1 MATLQRSTIQ
11 RSNVIAMG
19 LLPGG
24 GMLAPVGA
32 QPMPAAS
39 AHLSLSDATMQ
50 LAEASQNWAIRPAGE
65 ADPLMQ
71 SPDAAVSPS
80 MPSADAGS
88 LGIHTDGG
96 IRYVSGG
103 VGESERSDLQ
113 ALSSQFNLYL
123 MFATQGSGEYL
134 SAVQVTILDA
144 NQSPV
149 LSAESKGPW
158 FYAQLPPGDYSV
170 EVTPSGLRGED
181 QTQRQAVHLDGSNQ
195 SQMDFYWN
203 K

>member
-1 MATLQRSTIQ
+1 MTTIQ
-11 RSNVIAMG
+11 RSTAIAMG
-19 LLPGG
+19 LLLGG
-24 GMLAPVGA
+24 GVLVPVGA

-39 AHLSLSDATMQ
+39 GQLSLSGATLQ
-50 LAEASQNWAIRPAGE
+50 LADASQNWAIRPAGE
-65 ADPLMQ
+65 DDPLMQ

-80 MPSADAGS
+80 MPSSDAGS
-88 LGIHTDGG
+88 LAIQTDGG

-103 VGESERSDLQ
+103 VGEGERSDLD
-113 ALSSQFNLYL
+113 ALSSQFNLHL

-170 EVTPSGLRGED
+170 EVTPTGLRGED
-181 QTQRQAVHLDGSNQ
+181 QTQRKAVHLDGSNH
-195 SQMDFYWN
+195 SQMDFYW
-203 K
+203 KK